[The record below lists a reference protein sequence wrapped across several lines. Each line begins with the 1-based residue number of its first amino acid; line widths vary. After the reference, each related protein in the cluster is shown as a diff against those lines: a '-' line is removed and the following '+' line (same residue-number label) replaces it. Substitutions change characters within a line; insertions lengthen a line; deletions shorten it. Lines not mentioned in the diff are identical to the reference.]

1 MNITDIDFLLMED
14 GTVRVVITLLVPQP
28 DKKQP
33 LRVNLEKD
41 IDYSSWATACLVIA
55 LGYSDGDNGDPDDDG
70 TRH

>member
-1 MNITDIDFLLMED
+1 MNVTDIDFLLMED
-14 GTVRVVITLLVPQP
+14 GTVRVAITLLVPQP

-41 IDYSSWATACLVIA
+41 IDYQSWATACLVIA
-55 LGYSDGDNGDPDDDG
+55 LGYSDGDNEDPEDDG